1 MNLRLAAML
10 TVLSLSAVACREV
23 EVEQPSADDKD
34 LIGGDASHN
43 ADVPATIGISL
54 DGHHACTASRVGPRH
69 LLTAAHC
76 VFNASSLEIYYPPAS
91 TITLRAADDTLTP
104 MTVARASVHPLWA
117 SKCADT
123 LCSASAVTA
132 KLDAPDVAVI
142 ELEAEPKNL
151 ATAKVDREPLAPG
164 DLVRVTGFGC
174 TTGVYV
180 SDNVAIS
187 LRTAEQK
194 VVDASAAIHD
204 GSFVTAADL
213 PIFGGNYALTAG
225 AAGLCPGDSGGPLY
239 KVDAAGELRVA
250 GVNANYTLRPDT
262 EDDVGIPVTNWHTR
276 LDGKSR
282 NAVGQWLSEVG
293 VP

>member
-1 MNLRLAAML
+1 MKKQLLL
-10 TVLSLSAVACREV
+10 VGVLFLGACRQV
-23 EVEQPSADDKD
+23 EVEQPDTDDKD
-34 LIGGDASHN
+34 LIGGDETHN
-43 ADVPATIGISL
+43 ADVPATVGISL

-76 VFNASSLEIYYPPAS
+76 VFNASSLEIYYAPKS
-91 TITLRAADDTLTP
+91 TITLRAANDTQTP
-104 MTVARASVHPLWA
+104 MIVKSASVHPLWA

-142 ELEAEPKNL
+142 ELEEEPKNL
-151 ATAKVDREPLAPG
+151 ATAKVDREPLAAG

-180 SDNVAIS
+180 SDNVAVA

-194 VVDASAAIHD
+194 VVAATAAIHD

-213 PIFGGNYALTAG
+213 PVFGGNYALTAG

-239 KVDAAGELRVA
+239 RNGAVV

-262 EDDVGIPVTNWHTR
+262 EDQVGIPVTNWHTR

-282 NAVGQWLSEVG
+282 NAVGQWLSDVG